1 MGVKKVHPKFST
13 ARKTLILAFPWG
25 ADMDT
30 EPLDG
35 ITAKVTTVRRN
46 PIVSLNPAI
55 KSGNYLNNILALDE
69 ANDANY
75 DECLMITPSNMV
87 SELSRLGLSRKY
99 KNMG

>member
-1 MGVKKVHPKFST
+1 
-13 ARKTLILAFPWG
+13 
-25 ADMDT
+25 MDT

-69 ANDANY
+69 ASGDNY
-75 DECLMITPSNMV
+75 DECLMLTPSNMV
-87 SELSRLGLSRKY
+87 SELSRLRLPRKQ
-99 KNMG
+99 KSMGSALATVPTIT